1 VNESIS
7 VPLSLFL
14 WGAGLYVAAVV
25 GLFSVIAH
33 LCIRILT
40 KVNEIGTVQA
50 VTTMQITAIE
60 KRCDKNFCNS
70 LT

>member
-40 KVNEIGTVQA
+40 KVNEIGTVQT
-50 VTTMQITAIE
+50 VTTMQIASIE